1 MKNWFWVG
9 GIVLVVVVPFF
20 LFKNS
25 SSFEKVDVSKGPIVA
40 FGDSLIYGIGAQEG
54 EGFVAQLST
63 KIEKPIINMGVPG
76 NTTAEGLARLNTI
89 LALNPSLVLVL
100 LGGNDYL
107 RRVPVEQTFANLDTI
122 ITEFTKRDIGVVL
135 LGVQGGVLSDPF
147 EKEFQKLAKKH
158 DIPYVPNVLDGII
171 MKKELMND
179 MVHPNTA
186 GYTKIADKVYSVL
199 AKVILES

>member
-1 MKNWFWVG
+1 MKNWFWIG
-9 GIVLVVVVPFF
+9 GVVLAGIAFF
-20 LFKNS
+20 FILKNNR
-25 SSFEKVDVSKGPIVA
+25 SFEKVDVSKGPIVA

-76 NTTAEGLARLNTI
+76 NTTADGLARLNTI

-122 ITEFTKRDIGVVL
+122 VMELTKRDIGVVL

-158 DIPYVPNVLDGII
+158 DIPYVSNVLDGVI

-179 MVHPNTA
+179 MVHPNKA
-186 GYTKIADKVYSVL
+186 GYTKIADKVYPVL
-199 AKVILES
+199 AKIILGS

>member
-1 MKNWFWVG
+1 MKNWFWIG
-9 GIVLVVVVPFF
+9 GIVLAGIALFF
-20 LFKNS
+20 LLKDS
-25 SSFEKVDVSKGPIVA
+25 PSFEKVDVSKGSIVA
-40 FGDSLIYGIGAQEG
+40 FGDSLVYGIGAQEG

-76 NTTAEGLARLNTI
+76 NTTAEGLARLNTV

-107 RRVPVEQTFANLDTI
+107 RRVPAEQTFANIDAI
-122 ITEFTKRDIGVVL
+122 ITELTKREIGVVL

-147 EKEFQKLAKKH
+147 EKEFERLSKKH

-199 AKVILES
+199 AKVILGS